1 MEIADFIDKWK
12 INQTLL
18 AKKLGL
24 SKGSFSLKLRG
35 LKDQRFTEEQKNIL
49 RKTVSE
55 IIKDAKD
62 ISI

>member
-35 LKDQRFTEEQKNIL
+35 LKDQRFTERQKKIL
-49 RKTVSE
+49 RETVSE